1 MIFFRNK
8 IDRRTRQNLSNNRVS
23 INENLGKFSFSRI

>member
-8 IDRRTRQNLSNNRVS
+8 NDRRTRQNLSNDRVS
-23 INENLGKFSFSRI
+23 INENFGGFS